1 MSTCTCHGQE
11 LLLAARIPGLRGI
24 EMNPREYVTKCE
36 CGVGEA
42 VSGHLHDSVREVRV
56 RVWVVV

>member
-24 EMNPREYVTKCE
+24 EMNPREYVTSANAGWEKRFPGIFTIR
-36 CGVGEA
+36 CGK
-42 VSGHLHDSVREVRV
+42 
-56 RVWVVV
+56 